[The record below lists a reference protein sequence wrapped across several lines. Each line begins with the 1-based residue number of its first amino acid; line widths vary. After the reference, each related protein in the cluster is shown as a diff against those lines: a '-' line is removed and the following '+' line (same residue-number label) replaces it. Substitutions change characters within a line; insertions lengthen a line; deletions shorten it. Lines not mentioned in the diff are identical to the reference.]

1 MIFGAIDIGSNAVRL
16 LIEDV
21 TDRNGIPRAQKVAF
35 FRVPL
40 RLGADVFETGSISE
54 AKLSALTKTMRA
66 FYLLME
72 VHGVAHFQVHATSA
86 MREAQNAEEI
96 IERVQKK
103 SGVRIV
109 VIDGEHE
116 ANLIFKGFETVV
128 GINRDRDFLYI
139 DVGGGSTEI
148 TWIRSGIRQHSAS
161 FPLGTVRS
169 LKGTVDMGVWEDVA
183 QFIAGARDGE
193 RELLAIGT
201 GGNIN
206 RLHRMSGADRFE
218 PVSIEQLTALH
229 ERISTLSY
237 EDRMETLGLKPDR
250 ADVIV
255 PAGEIYIRIMR
266 LAGASAILVP
276 KVGLADGMIL
286 ELYRQQLQAPSG
298 AAPRRSSSGASP
310 GASEGPGAGS
320 GEGRRGKKA

>member
-21 TDRNGIPRAQKVAF
+21 TDRNGLPRAQKVAF

-40 RLGADVFETGSISE
+40 RLGSDVFEMGEISE
-54 AKLSALTKTMRA
+54 AKLAALTKTMRA

-72 VHGVAHFQVHATSA
+72 VHGVAHFRVHATSA
-86 MREAQNAEEI
+86 MREARNADDVI
-96 IERVQKK
+96 ARVAKKAGVTIE
-103 SGVRIV
+103 
-109 VIDGEHE
+109 VIDGDQE
-116 ANLIFKGFETVV
+116 ANLIFRGFETVV

-148 TWIRSGIRQHSAS
+148 TWIRAGIRERSAS

-169 LKGTVDMGVWEDVA
+169 LKGGMDLGVWEDVA
-183 QFIAGARDGE
+183 RFIEEARDAG

-206 RLHRMSGADRFE
+206 RLHRMSGAERFE
-218 PVSIEQLTALH
+218 PVSLEQLTELH
-229 ERISTLSY
+229 ERITHLSY

-255 PAGEIYIRIMR
+255 PAGEIYIRVMR
-266 LAGASAILVP
+266 LAGAHAILVP

-286 ELYRQQLQAPSG
+286 ELYRQQLQTPQPDGPAHNT
-298 AAPRRSSSGASP
+298 RRTSP
-310 GASEGPGAGS
+310 HRSEGKRP
-320 GEGRRGKKA
+320 R